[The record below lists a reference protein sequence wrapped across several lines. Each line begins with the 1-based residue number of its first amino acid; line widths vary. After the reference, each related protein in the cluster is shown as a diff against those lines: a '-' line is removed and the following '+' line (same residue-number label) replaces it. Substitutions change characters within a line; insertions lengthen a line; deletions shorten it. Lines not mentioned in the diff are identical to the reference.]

1 MKKSTVILLLLLIV
15 SNVTWGAMFFYRT
28 VDSGISLTHLQSSND
43 RKSSQLEIA
52 MFTANHGLIGMPVE
66 EAFEVI
72 VTESNEEDPFIKSG
86 CLNAGNMCLKIGSAR
101 TIVGIKQ

>member
-15 SNVTWGAMFFYRT
+15 TNVTWGAMYFYST
-28 VDSGISLTHLQSSND
+28 VDKGISLTHLQSSYD
-43 RKSSQLEIA
+43 RTLSQLEIT
-52 MFTANHGLIGMPVE
+52 MFAANHGLIGMPVE
-66 EAFEVI
+66 EAFEVL

-101 TIVGIKQ
+101 TIISIKQ